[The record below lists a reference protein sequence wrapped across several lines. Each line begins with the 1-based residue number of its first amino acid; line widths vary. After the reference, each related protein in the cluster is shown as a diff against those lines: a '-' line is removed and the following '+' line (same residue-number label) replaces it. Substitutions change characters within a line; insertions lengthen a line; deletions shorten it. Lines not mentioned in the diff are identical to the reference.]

1 MGRVTE
7 TVKVIIIINI
17 LFFVGSLITNSSDLF
32 AVWYPENPN
41 YGAWQILTHMF
52 MHSQTFYLHIIFNML
67 GVWMFGSPLE
77 QIWGRNKFLFFYFSA
92 GLGAYVFS
100 LGIDYFS
107 FNSSLQTLVEAGFHK
122 SQILDLLKESRYD
135 LRWEGV
141 LGVEGTQKFTSIFT
155 NGSLGASGALM
166 GLLVAFGMLFP
177 EAKLMLMFLP
187 IPIKAKYFI
196 PVLVL
201 YDIISGFTGGASV
214 FGVNIAH
221 WAHVGGALTGLIIAL
236 VWKKNSFNDKR
247 WY

>member
-1 MGRVTE
+1 MGRITD
-7 TVKVIIIINI
+7 TVKVIIIINV
-17 LFFVGSLITNSSDLF
+17 LFFIGSYLTNSSGLF
-32 AVWYPENPN
+32 SVWYPENPN
-41 YGAWQILTHMF
+41 FGIWQVVTHMF
-52 MHSQTFYLHIIFNML
+52 MHSQSFIMHILFNML

-92 GLGAYVFS
+92 GLGAYLFS

-107 FNSSLQTLVEAGFHK
+107 FNSSLQVLIENGFEK
-122 SQILDLLKESRYD
+122 EQIFNVLN
-135 LRWEGV
+135 EGKYATIWDEM
-141 LGVEGTQKFTSIFT
+141 LGVGSREKFTAIYS
-155 NGSLGASGALM
+155 GSSLGASGALM

-177 EAKLMLMFLP
+177 DAKLMLIFLP

-201 YDIISGFTGGASV
+201 YDIISGFTGGASI